1 MSHSSPVDIADR
13 AALSTAI
20 KDEARRLGFNLAGIA
35 PAVTPTGIHEFVDWL
50 DGGYAGAMH
59 YLERRREAYEH
70 PDHVLPNV
78 RSVVM
83 LGLNYKSAESQ
94 HVPATHAR
102 ISRYAWGDGDYHD
115 LIRGKLK
122 QLAQFVHAQ
131 RPDCRTRG
139 VVDTAPLL
147 ERDFARLA
155 GLGWFGKNT
164 MLINKSTGS
173 LLFLAGL
180 LLDME
185 LAYDAPHETAHCG
198 TCTRCLDACPTDAFV
213 RPYVL
218 DARRCISYLTIE
230 LRDAPIPAELREPM
244 GQWLFGC
251 DVCQDVCPW
260 NRKAP
265 ATKEPTFQPRSDL
278 APVDA
283 VELLGLSEN
292 EFRDRIGKTPLAR
305 PGRTGILRNAAI
317 VLGNAGVRR
326 AVPALIRALNDP
338 EPLIRGA
345 AAWALGRL
353 GGDAARAALEVRK
366 VVEDDAE
373 VLAEIQQAMG
383 TD

>member
-1 MSHSSPVDIADR
+1 MSQTSPVDVTDR
-13 AALSTAI
+13 AALSAAI
-20 KDEARRLGFNLAGIA
+20 KDEARRLGFDLVGIA
-35 PAVTPTGIHEFVDWL
+35 PAVTPTSIHEFLDWL

-70 PDHVLPNV
+70 PEHVLPNV

-83 LGLNYKSAESQ
+83 LGLNYKTADPP
-94 HVPATHAR
+94 PAPASHGR
-102 ISRYAWGDGDYHD
+102 ISRYAWGDKDYHD
-115 LIRGKLK
+115 LIRGKLR

-164 MLINKSTGS
+164 LLINKAAGS

-180 LLDME
+180 LLDVE
-185 LAYDAPHETAHCG
+185 VAYDSPHEAAHCG
-198 TCTRCLDACPTDAFV
+198 TCTRCLEACPTDAFAE
-213 RPYVL
+213 PYVL

-230 LRDAPIPAELREPM
+230 LRNAPIPAELREPM

-260 NRKAP
+260 NRKTP
-265 ATKEPTFQPRSDL
+265 ATNEPTFQPRRGL

-283 VELLGLSEN
+283 AELLELNEN
-292 EFRDRIGKTPLAR
+292 EFRERFGKTPLAR

-317 VLGNAGVRR
+317 VLGNAGDQR
-326 AVPALIRALNDP
+326 AVPALIRALDDP

-353 GGDAARAALEVRK
+353 GGDAARAALEIRK
-366 VVEDDAE
+366 EVEDDAE
-373 VLAEIQQAMG
+373 VLAEIQQAIG
-383 TD
+383 IG